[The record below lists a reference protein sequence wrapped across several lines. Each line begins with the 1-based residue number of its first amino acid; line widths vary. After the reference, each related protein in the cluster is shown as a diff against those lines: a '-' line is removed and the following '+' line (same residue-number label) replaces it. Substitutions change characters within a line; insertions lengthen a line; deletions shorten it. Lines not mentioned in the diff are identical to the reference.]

1 MKYLLDTDICI
12 DIIRGQP
19 KAVAERFR
27 RLRSGDVGISSI
39 ALAELAFGAA
49 HGKSPRNRARLE
61 TFIAPLSIVD
71 FGQEA
76 ALVYGDVRADL
87 YGRGTPIGPID
98 MLIAAHALAL
108 DVTLVTNNER
118 EFKRVPGLRVENW
131 TA

>member
-12 DIIRGQP
+12 YIIREQP
-19 KAVAERFR
+19 KRVVERFR
-27 RLRSGDVGISSI
+27 RLRSGDVGLSSI

-49 HGKSPRNRARLE
+49 YGKSPRNRERLE
-61 TFIAPLSIVD
+61 TFIAPLSILD
-71 FGQEA
+71 FDQEA
-76 ALVYGDVRADL
+76 ALAYGALRAEL
-87 YGRGTPIGPID
+87 FRHGAPIGPLD

-118 EFKRVPGLRVENW
+118 EFKRVAGLRIENW